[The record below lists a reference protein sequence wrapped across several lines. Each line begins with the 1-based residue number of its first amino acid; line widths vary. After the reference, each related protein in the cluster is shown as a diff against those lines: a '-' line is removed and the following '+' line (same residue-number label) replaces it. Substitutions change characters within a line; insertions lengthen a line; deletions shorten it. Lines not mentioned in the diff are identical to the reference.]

1 MGWIR
6 SMHWT
11 HRGGDPSVAG
21 EEGPMSEIHMSEIL
35 AHGAYLCLRRSGGGV
50 VGSAGAARVAALAE
64 RLQLRNEFDPG
75 WTPSRES
82 IAFLRRHDAT
92 PGDIADDDLLQAD
105 WVIHVASKRQEAITT
120 RSSFQ

>member
-1 MGWIR
+1 
-6 SMHWT
+6 
-11 HRGGDPSVAG
+11 
-21 EEGPMSEIHMSEIL
+21 MSEIL
-35 AHGAYLCLRRSGGGV
+35 AHGAYLCLRRFGGGD

-64 RLQLRNEFDPG
+64 RLQLRNEFDPE